1 MAGLLTGVPA
11 LAAPGSGAGGLSEP
25 SSTMGAVATKPGTP
39 SSPGITS
46 IDNTTLP
53 SAGSAV
59 VTVDAAA
66 VSIGGAKVEAD
77 SVAAPEPLSARSA
90 SRTLASEPVSPASVQ
105 VSVVDP
111 AKAATLG
118 AGVLLSVTRADG
130 GSTPGPAQV
139 TLDYSSFANAF
150 GAGYGARLRLVQVPA
165 CALTTPELAECQTR
179 TELGSTNAGGKV
191 SARVPVPPAAVSS
204 VVTPALK
211 GARSSASMTE
221 STSSAP
227 MAMAAVS
234 GSSGAGGDFTATS
247 LSQTSSWAAGS
258 QGGEFSYSVP
268 FGLPPGTGG
277 PVAQVSLGYDS
288 GGADGQTS
296 AANGQSSWVGEG
308 WDYQPGFIERSYRPC
323 KTDGTGTTS
332 DNCWFSDN
340 ATMLWNGHSMPL
352 VLDTATG
359 VWHGADDDG
368 VRVER
373 LNDTSLGNGDNDGEY
388 WKLTDKD
395 GVQYF
400 FGKNKRYA
408 GDTMTTDSVLTVP
421 VYGNTPGE
429 PCYATPIQ
437 FARCQQAYR
446 WNLDYVL
453 DPRGNSMTYHYQR
466 YLGRTGLLGNAA
478 WGVVQYQSASALDW
492 VEYGT
497 RAGSEGTTG
506 GSARVEFGVTNRCI
520 NACTGSDYPDAAW
533 DTFCWSDTSCPN
545 TPVPVYLTPW
555 KLSSVTTKVWTGST
569 YRPVDRWDLA
579 HSFRDAVIS
588 DDNSGVT
595 PDKHLWLDSV
605 THTGYAPDGT
615 SQAEPA
621 VSFLPT
627 PLANRVSY
635 GSTYGL
641 SAYGHN
647 RISTVRTGHGSETR
661 VAYSGKECAPQFVP
675 VSDSNPY
682 RCFPQYGQYDQGSAA
697 GYAWFHKY
705 VVDSVTEVDLTDAA
719 APDEKWAYTYSTAGS
734 SDNALWRIA
743 NSEGSEFRFRSWS
756 SWAGYAT
763 VTTVHGAGGSAPTQ
777 TSATVY
783 HRGMDDDARATADQS
798 VKEWTARRAG
808 ATMPLGTPNMPAQTA
823 GTGGMCI
830 DRPATLLTDGTGI
843 QIADCNNDYNQMWW
857 RSNDTAGNSRW
868 INPQSG
874 KCLDLVGGSAWPGT
888 RIQLM
893 TCQATA
899 TQYFQEQPNGSLKNT
914 FSGRCLDTNSA
925 ARTSGTQLVIN
936 DCDVPG
942 SYHQQF
948 LPNNN
953 HALVSTDANRC
964 LNLSGS
970 VGNGGLVRTDNCG
983 SITGLVVSQ
992 AANWTLRT
1000 DGSLFSAYAGR
1011 CLDLTGGGTA
1021 AGTPVQLWDCV
1032 STNGVAAANQTWVAQ
1047 ADGSLK
1053 NPASGRCLDPGD
1065 NALMATT
1072 PTLADCQAATRR
1084 VQRWNARIIDAK
1096 PITGKPLEARTLNG
1110 DGSVAAATT
1119 HSYAYTLTGHRPS
1132 PIGGPM
1138 FDAYRTNEPVTG
1150 SRTWIAA
1157 IGNWRRTQT
1166 EATFDTYNLR
1176 VEGKDQGDLAVTGD
1190 ETCTHIDYARDTG
1203 AKYFIAFPWQTLT
1216 TTCAA
1221 SPGDAD
1227 FLSGSQID
1235 YDGAVGYDGPAR
1247 QTAPTAGLPTK
1258 TLTLAGV
1265 SGGVKDWKRAGRIEY
1280 DTNGRPVT
1288 TYDPL
1293 NRKSTVG
1300 FTPAS
1305 GPVAVTG
1312 TTTTNPANWT
1322 STATLDAGR
1331 GLPLTATD
1339 ANNKTTTIQYDPLG
1353 RLTKGWSNNRPTSAT
1368 PDMAVTYTVSNT
1380 VASWVKSSKLGPNGN
1395 VIDSYALYDGR
1406 FRPRQTQ
1413 GITQDGKAAV
1423 ATTIYD
1429 SVGRAAKSSVSKN
1442 NAAPASTLLSVSDAN
1457 AVSQHRFV
1465 FDNLGRVVT
1474 DELWGAGVKHS
1485 QTSTA
1490 YDGDRVTVTPPG
1502 GGTAATS
1509 FSDAHGRATTL
1520 RQFLGSAPTGSF
1532 QDTTFGYDRLGRQ
1545 TSSVSAGSTWTT
1557 AFDLRGRVT
1566 SKSDPDTGT
1575 TTLTYDD
1582 AGQLLTTTDSRSIK
1596 LAYDYDNLGRKTGV
1610 FINSTGG
1617 TKLASWVF
1625 DTLAKGQL
1633 TSSTRHDTT
1642 GDYTTAVTGFDDGY
1656 RPLGSSVT
1664 IPSSAGTLAGV
1675 YSSSSTYKVNG
1686 APASVTYPAAGGLAA
1701 ETVNFTYNSA
1711 GQQTTV
1717 AGLDTYLA
1725 DVTYFFDGGVY
1736 QTVMGA
1742 GDKRVKVTTSREDV
1756 TGRLTTAQVDTE
1768 RAGTP
1773 GTFDEQYTEKYSYDL
1788 AGNVLGI
1795 NDTKAGATV
1804 SNQCFGYDGLRR
1816 MTESW
1821 TTAAAACQTS
1831 PSSGVLGGA
1840 DPYWT
1845 SYTFDPAGN
1854 RATEL
1859 KHAAPGG
1866 GLATDTLR
1874 TYTTP
1879 GAGQP
1884 KTHSLTKV
1892 DTKVGTATATTTDS
1906 FTYDNTGN
1914 TLTHNTAGYTWNEL
1928 GKLVKVAVSGGP
1940 TTDMVYDADGNRILR
1955 KDSTGTTVYLGGTE
1969 LHANTPS
1976 SAPTCTRTY
1985 PGAVRTADTGLS
1997 WMVADHHGTGQTSI
2011 KASDLTVTRRR
2022 TDPFGGPRGTAVAW
2036 PTQRGFVDGVND
2048 LDTKLVHIGA
2058 RDYDTAL
2065 GRFVSVDP
2073 VFDGSDPQSWQG
2085 YAYGNNSPATLSDP
2099 SGLNTRHDDGGGS
2112 KHVFAYELFDNG
2124 VVMNLYSDGEMT
2136 IQGNTFNPLGV
2147 EDLSEFGTVVAKYYG
2162 QFMAVP
2168 GHERADPVVATSI
2181 AIAQGCASESNATL
2195 KCSVLDLT
2203 LPNTKAYCNRTKVCD
2218 GDMVDVQIGVA
2229 LGILAY
2235 WQHGASGGR
2244 SRGRASS
2251 VRVNS
2256 GGCGDSFTPDTPVLM
2271 ADGTARPIKDI
2282 GVGEQVWS
2290 TDPES
2295 GKTSIKSV
2303 TQLHLNNDSNF
2314 TDVTVVDG
2322 NGQASVIHTTQEH
2335 PFWEVSGGRWTAAS
2349 ELKPGDKLY
2358 GPNASVQHVGLVR
2371 SYFGQQWMHNLTIA
2385 DIHTYYVF
2393 AGLTPVLVHNAC
2405 FDLEAASASGRRTDP
2420 ADKGGE
2426 LSVAGRSLQKKV
2438 GRDGNAAGWP
2448 TPAGKKDPKAWSRT
2462 GEDMLDEI
2470 LTNPGS
2476 TTERGR
2482 GRIDGQW
2489 ADVIDIRL
2497 PNGKGARFNSYGVF
2511 SGFLDEKI
2519 G

>member
-1 MAGLLTGVPA
+1 MSAALVGSMLSGVPA

-25 SSTMGAVATKPGTP
+25 SSTMGAVATKSGTP

-46 IDNTTLP
+46 IANTSLP

-77 SVAAPEPLSARSA
+77 SVAAPEPLSARTATRS
-90 SRTLASEPVSPASVQ
+90 LASAPVSPASVQ

-111 AKAATLG
+111 AKAAKLG
-118 AGVLLSVTRADG
+118 AGVLLSVTRADNAVV
-130 GSTPGPAQV
+130 PGPAQV
-139 TLDYSSFANAF
+139 TLDYTSFTNAF
-150 GAGYGARLRLVQVPA
+150 GAGYGSRLRLVQVPA
-165 CALTTPELAECQTR
+165 CALTTPELLECQTR
-179 TELGSTNAGGKV
+179 TELGSTNAAGKV
-191 SARVPVPPAAVSS
+191 SAQVSVPPASTES
-204 VVTPALK
+204 TVTPALK

-234 GSSGAGGDFTATS
+234 SSAGAGGDFTATS

-258 QGGEFSYSVP
+258 QGGGFSYSVP

-359 VWHGADDDG
+359 VWHGTDDDG
-368 VRVER
+368 VRIER
-373 LNDTSLGNGDNDGEY
+373 LYDTSLGNGDNDGEY

-579 HSFRDAVIS
+579 HTFRDAVIS

-647 RISTVRTGHGSETR
+647 RIATVRTGHGSETR
-661 VAYSGKECAPQFVP
+661 VAYSGKECSPQFVP

-682 RCFPQYGQYDQGSAA
+682 RCFPQYGQFDTTSPA

-719 APDEKWAYTYSTAGS
+719 APDEKWAYTYSTDGS
-734 SDNALWRIA
+734 SDASLWKII
-743 NSEGSEFRFRSWS
+743 NSEGSYFRYRSWS
-756 SWAGYAT
+756 TWAGYST
-763 VTTVHGAGGSAPTQ
+763 VKVTHGAGGSAPTQ
-777 TSATVY
+777 TTSTVY
-783 HRGMDDDARATADQS
+783 HRGMDADARATGDPE
-798 VKEWTARRAG
+798 VKEWTSRRAG
-808 ATMPLGTPNMPAQTA
+808 ALLPLGTPNLMHQLA
-823 GTGGMCI
+823 GSGGVCI
-830 DRPATLLTDGTGI
+830 DRPAGLLTDGTGI
-843 QIADCNNDYNQMWW
+843 QIADCTGDYNQMWW
-857 RSNDTAGNSRW
+857 RSNDASGNSRW

-899 TQYFQEQPNGSLKNT
+899 TQYFQEQPDGSLKNT
-914 FSGRCLDTNSA
+914 FSGRCLDTVNA
-925 ARTSGTQLVIN
+925 ARTSGSWLVIN
-936 DCDVPG
+936 DCDH
-942 SYHQQF
+942 SYHQSF
-948 LPNNN
+948 LPNNS
-953 HALVSTDANRC
+953 HALVSSDANRC
-964 LNLSGS
+964 LALVAP
-970 VGNGGLVRTDNCG
+970 VGNGGVVRTDNCANTG
-983 SITGLVVSQ
+983 STT
-992 AANWTLRT
+992 AEWWTLRT
-1000 DGSLFSAYAGR
+1000 DGSVYSTYSGR
-1011 CLDLTGGGTA
+1011 CLDLVGGATA
-1021 AGTPVQLWDCV
+1021 AGTAVQLWDCV
-1032 STNGVAAANQTWVAQ
+1032 ATNGVAAANQTWVAQ

-1065 NALMATT
+1065 HTVIGTT
-1072 PTLADCQAATRR
+1072 PTLADCQAGSRR
-1084 VQRWNARIIDAK
+1084 VQRWNARITDTK
-1096 PITGKPLEARTLNG
+1096 PLTGKVVEARTLNG
-1110 DGSVAAATT
+1110 DGSIADATT
-1119 HSYAYTLTGHRPS
+1119 HSYASTLTGHRVS
-1132 PIGGPM
+1132 PVGGPM

-1166 EATFDTYNLR
+1166 EGTFDAYNLP
-1176 VEGKDQGDLAVTGD
+1176 VTGKDQGDLAIAGD
-1190 ETCTHIDYARDTG
+1190 ETCTQVDYVRDTG
-1203 AKYFIAFPWQTLT
+1203 AKYFIAFPSQTVT
-1216 TTCAA
+1216 TTCAT

-1227 FLSGSQID
+1227 YLSGSQTN
-1235 YDGAVGYDGPAR
+1235 YDSGANGV
-1247 QTAPTAGLPTK
+1247 APTKGLPSK
-1258 TLTLAGV
+1258 TLVLAGV
-1265 SGGVKDWKRAGRIEY
+1265 AGGVKDWKQASRADF
-1280 DTNGRPVT
+1280 DTNGRPVA
-1288 TYDPL
+1288 TYDAL
-1293 NRKSTVG
+1293 NRQTTIAI
-1300 FTPAS
+1300 TPAS
-1305 GPVAVTG
+1305 GPVAVTAVS
-1312 TTTTNPANWT
+1312 TTNPANWT

-1339 ANNKTTTIQYDPLG
+1339 VNNKTTIIQYDPLG
-1353 RLTKGWSNNRPTSAT
+1353 RLTKGWKDNRPTSAT

-1380 VASWVKSSKLGPNGN
+1380 AASWVKSSKLGPNGN

-1429 SVGRAAKSSVSKN
+1429 SAGRSAKSSVSKN
-1442 NAAPASTLLSVSDAN
+1442 DVAPTSTLLAVPDAN
-1457 AVSQHRFV
+1457 AVSQHRYT
-1465 FDNLGRVVT
+1465 FDNLGRVTV
-1474 DELWGAGVKHS
+1474 DELWGSGVKHS

-1490 YDGDRVTVTPPG
+1490 YDGDRLTVTPPA

-1509 FSDAHGRATTL
+1509 FSDAHGRTTL
-1520 RQFLGSAPTGSF
+1520 VRQFLGSAPTGSF

-1545 TSSVSAGSTWTT
+1545 ISSATAGSIWTT

-1566 SKSDPDTGT
+1566 SKTDPDTGT
-1575 TTLTYDD
+1575 TSLTYDD

-1610 FINSTGG
+1610 FINSTAG

-1642 GDYTTAVTGFDDGY
+1642 GDYTTAVTGLDDGY

-1675 YSSSSTYKVNG
+1675 YSSTSTYKVNG

-1756 TGRLTTAQVDTE
+1756 TGRLTAAQVDTE

-1821 TTAAAACQTS
+1821 TTAVAACQTS
-1831 PSSGVLGGA
+1831 PSSGVLGGV

-1845 SYTFDPAGN
+1845 SYSFDPAGS

-1892 DTKVGTATATTTDS
+1892 DTKVGTAAATTTDQ
-1906 FTYDNTGN
+1906 FTYDNAGN

-1976 SAPTCTRTY
+1976 SAATAVRTY
-1985 PGAVRTADTGLS
+1985 SGAVRTTDTGLS
-1997 WMVADHHGTGQTSI
+1997 WMIADHHGTGQTTI
-2011 KASDLTVTRRR
+2011 KATDLTVTRRR
-2022 TDPFGGPRGTAVAW
+2022 TDPFGGPRGTSVAW

-2048 LDTKLVHIGA
+2048 PDTKLVHIGA
-2058 RDYDTAL
+2058 RDYDPAL
-2065 GRFVSVDP
+2065 GRFVSIDP
-2073 VFDGSDPQSWQG
+2073 VFDNTDPQSWNG
-2085 YAYGNNSPATLSDP
+2085 YAYANNAPVVSSDP
-2099 SGLNTRHDDGGGS
+2099 SGLQTTSDASVGGGS
-2112 KHVFAYELFDNG
+2112 AVKMFLCKSSAAESYGHDCAGTADRNEMQAHGMSATQARATQNRQRKQALEEFKIVEVLALSLNPYTNAALTVYDAYECAKNVSLGCVAETTMGLLPVLGKTKKYVQDLKRLK
-2124 VVMNLYSDGEMT
+2124 NLEKEEQRLLKEEKAASK
-2136 IQGNTFNPLGV
+2136 LGCP
-2147 EDLSEFGTVVAKYYG
+2147 
-2162 QFMAVP
+2162 VP
-2168 GHERADPVVATSI
+2168 G
-2181 AIAQGCASESNATL
+2181 Q
-2195 KCSVLDLT
+2195 
-2203 LPNTKAYCNRTKVCD
+2203 
-2218 GDMVDVQIGVA
+2218 
-2229 LGILAY
+2229 
-2235 WQHGASGGR
+2235 
-2244 SRGRASS
+2244 
-2251 VRVNS
+2251 
-2256 GGCGDSFTPDTPVLM
+2256 SFDPDTPVLM
-2271 ADGTARPIKDI
+2271 ADGSTKHIENISI
-2282 GVGEQVWS
+2282 GDEVWA
-2290 TDPES
+2290 TDPGAGAS
-2295 GKTSIKSV
+2295 GPKQV
-2303 TQLHLNNDSNF
+2303 TQLHLNTDQAF
-2314 TDVTVVDG
+2314 TDLTLID
-2322 NGQASVIHTTQEH
+2322 ASGSHFFIHTTQEH
-2335 PFWEVSGGRWTAAS
+2335 PFWDATEGQWVDAGKLVAGHELAGISGPALRVGSVINFTS
-2349 ELKPGDKLY
+2349 QKPM
-2358 GPNASVQHVGLVR
+2358 R
-2371 SYFGQQWMHNLTIA
+2371 NLTVA
-2385 DIHTYYVF
+2385 DFHTYYVL
-2393 AGLTPVLVHNAC
+2393 AGGTPVLVHN
-2405 FDLEAASASGRRTDP
+2405 
-2420 ADKGGE
+2420 
-2426 LSVAGRSLQKKV
+2426 V
-2438 GRDGNAAGWP
+2438 DGDGV
-2448 TPAGKKDPKAWSRT
+2448 
-2462 GEDMLDEI
+2462 I
-2470 LTNPGS
+2470 YV
-2476 TTERGR
+2476 
-2482 GRIDGQW
+2482 RIDLNTGREYVGQAKSW
-2489 ADVIDIRL
+2489 DRYLVRQAEHAKLHPDADFEFHVVDRGTPGVDL
-2497 PNGKGARFNSYGVF
+2497 NLKEESWMRAGGGPTNRGNPDGGLDNKRVQMNDVRYKDAGGAVC
-2511 SGFLDEKI
+2511 
-2519 G
+2519 